1 MPARVVATVRS
12 LERNSLPNAFARA
25 GDNVT
30 VNLQGVEAN
39 RVVAGGVLC
48 HPDFPIKVSN
58 QLELKIVILNITTPL
73 LIGSQVLCPPAIFV
87 VYFPSFKVY
96 TMLTLS
102 KHAVGI
108 SHSSRKGS
116 CQNHKDNST
125 TGS

>member
-73 LIGSQVLCPPAIFV
+73 LIGSQVLCPRHLCCLLPFFQSMHHINFV
-87 VYFPSFKVY
+87 KTCSWNFTFI
-96 TMLTLS
+96 TQ
-102 KHAVGI
+102 
-108 SHSSRKGS
+108 RKLPES
-116 CQNHKDNST
+116 QR
-125 TGS
+125 